1 MWNKC
6 VATVYLRPSRYTKE
20 LIDRGEDF
28 SLCVLPQKYKSAL
41 DYCKS
46 HSDKDG
52 DNIAACKLDVEY
64 TNGVPWVKQSRLVLF
79 CQKLYAQEL
88 DPFCFTQDKVY
99 KQNYRKDDLHT
110 MYIAEIV
117 KVMTETRG

>member
-46 HSDKDG
+46 HSDKG
-52 DNIAACKLDVEY
+52 SDNIAAAKLDVEY
-64 TNGVPWVKQSRLVLF
+64 TNGVPWIKQSRLVLF

-110 MYIAEIV
+110 MYIAEII